1 MMTNESRPVLEG
13 AKLTRTFGKRKAV
26 NDVSFSLASGE
37 FCALLGPN
45 GAGKTTLIKM
55 LTGLL
60 QPDSGEIRYMGE
72 PYSSDRLA
80 LKRLIGVVPQHNNLD
95 RELSCAENLKVHGL
109 LYGMRGQQLK
119 SAIDRSLAFAELMEQ
134 REVTADKLSGGMKR
148 RLVIARAL
156 MHKPKIL
163 FLDEPSVGLDP
174 HSRRSMWQFLSR
186 INRDQECTI
195 LLTTHYLEEAERLA
209 SRVLFIDKGRV
220 IADGDVTSL
229 TRALG
234 PFALERVGEGNRV
247 EFFDSRELA
256 LSRLGEIEESG
267 SVRPTTLEDAFL
279 QMTGTRLVTHG

>member
-1 MMTNESRPVLEG
+1 MTIEPSPVLEG
-13 AKLTRTFGKRKAV
+13 AKLTRTFGTRRAV
-26 NDVSFSLASGE
+26 NDVSFSLVSGE

-60 QPDSGEIRYMGE
+60 QPDGGEIRYMGE

-95 RELSCAENLKVHGL
+95 RELSCAENLRVHGL
-109 LYGMRGQQLK
+109 LYGMRGQQLS

-156 MHKPKIL
+156 MHRPRIL

-186 INRDQECTI
+186 INRAQECTI

-209 SRVLFIDKGRV
+209 NRVLFIDKGRV

-229 TRALG
+229 TQTLG
-234 PFALERVGEGNRV
+234 PFVLERVGEGNWV

-256 LSRLGEIEESG
+256 LARLGEIEESG